1 MDIKVNT
8 SQLAVID
15 EHLRNGRK
23 IDAIKH
29 LRGTDQ
35 PPDKDK
41 FGFRLP
47 SRIGLKDA
55 KEAVERREWDLD
67 LRDAEPTDCA
77 LGAGLC
83 RVHPEHG
90 GSKII
95 LRQPI
100 RRIICDFGDGEVE
113 LDMDGLSLR
122 SLMGLN
128 GSIGINDA
136 LELVDLYKR
145 IKEWDDKA
153 G

>member
-8 SQLAVID
+8 SQLAAID
-15 EHLRNGRK
+15 EHIRNGRK
-23 IDAIKH
+23 IDALKH
-29 LRGTDQ
+29 LRSTDQ
-35 PPDKDK
+35 PPGTDQ
-41 FGFRLP
+41 FGHRLP
-47 SRIGLKDA
+47 SRIGLKEA
-55 KEAVERREWDLD
+55 KEAVERREWELD
-67 LRDAEPTDCA
+67 IHAADPETGQTMRRGRTD
-77 LGAGLC
+77 
-83 RVHPEHG
+83 G

-95 LRQPI
+95 PRQPI

-136 LELVDLYKR
+136 LELVDLYNR

>member
-23 IDAIKH
+23 IDAIRH

-35 PPDKDK
+35 PPGKDQ
-41 FGFRLP
+41 FGYPMP

-55 KEAVERREWDLD
+55 KEAVERREWELD
-67 LRDAEPTDCA
+67 MHAADPGTGQVVRRGRTD
-77 LGAGLC
+77 
-83 RVHPEHG
+83 G
-90 GSKII
+90 GSKIVK
-95 LRQPI
+95 RQPI

-122 SLMGLN
+122 SMMGLN
-128 GSIGINDA
+128 GSVGINDA
-136 LELVDLYKR
+136 LELVDLYNR

>member
-15 EHLRNGRK
+15 GHLRNGRK
-23 IDAIKH
+23 IDAIRH

-35 PPDKDK
+35 PPGKDE
-41 FGFRLP
+41 FGYPMR
-47 SRIGLKDA
+47 SHIGLKDA
-55 KEAVERREWDLD
+55 KEAVERREWELD
-67 LRDAEPTDCA
+67 MHAADPGTGQVVRRGRTD
-77 LGAGLC
+77 
-83 RVHPEHG
+83 G

-113 LDMDGLSLR
+113 LDMDGFSLR

-128 GSIGINDA
+128 GSVGINDA
-136 LELVDLYKR
+136 LELIDLYKR

>member
-8 SQLAVID
+8 SQLTAID
-15 EHLRNGRK
+15 QHLRNGRK

-29 LRGTDQ
+29 LRDLFRPPGVGPNGLPQ
-35 PPDKDK
+35 P
-41 FGFRLP
+41 
-47 SRIGLKDA
+47 SSVGLKEA

-77 LGAGLC
+77 LGAGL
-83 RVHPEHG
+83 RRGRTDG
-90 GSKII
+90 GSKIVQH
-95 LRQPI
+95 QPI

>member
-8 SQLAVID
+8 SQLTVID
-15 EHLRNGRK
+15 LHLRNGRK

-35 PPDKDK
+35 PPGKDQ
-41 FGFRLP
+41 FGYQLP
-47 SRIGLKDA
+47 SRICLKDA
-55 KEAVERREWDLD
+55 KDAVERREWELD
-67 LRDAEPTDCA
+67 MHAADPGTGQVVRRGRTD
-77 LGAGLC
+77 
-83 RVHPEHG
+83 G

-113 LDMDGLSLR
+113 LDMDGFSLR
-122 SLMGLN
+122 SMMGLN
-128 GSIGINDA
+128 SSIGINDA
-136 LELVDLYKR
+136 LELIDLYKR

-153 G
+153 S

>member
-8 SQLAVID
+8 SQLAAID

-29 LRGTDQ
+29 LRSADQ
-35 PPDKDK
+35 PPGKDQ
-41 FGFRLP
+41 FGYPMP
-47 SRIGLKDA
+47 SRIGLKEA
-55 KEAVERREWDLD
+55 KEAVERREWELD

-77 LGAGLC
+77 LGAGM
-83 RVHPEHG
+83 RRGRTDG

-136 LELVDLYKR
+136 LELVDLYRR

>member
-1 MDIKVNT
+1 MDIKVNST
-8 SQLAVID
+8 QLAVID

-29 LRGTDQ
+29 LRSADQ
-35 PPDKDK
+35 
-41 FGFRLP
+41 LP

-77 LGAGLC
+77 LGAGM
-83 RVHPEHG
+83 RRGRTDG

-113 LDMDGLSLR
+113 LDMDGFSLR
-122 SLMGLN
+122 SMMGLN
-128 GSIGINDA
+128 SGVSINNA
-136 LELVDLYKR
+136 LELIDLYKR

>member
-8 SQLAVID
+8 SQLAAID

-29 LRGTDQ
+29 LRDLIRPPGVGPHGLPQ
-35 PPDKDK
+35 P
-41 FGFRLP
+41 
-47 SRIGLKDA
+47 SSVGLKEA

-67 LRDAEPTDCA
+67 MHAADPGTGQVVRRGRTD
-77 LGAGLC
+77 
-83 RVHPEHG
+83 G

>member
-15 EHLRNGRK
+15 QHLRNGRK

-29 LRGTDQ
+29 LRAAAAPPGKDQ
-35 PPDKDK
+35 
-41 FGFRLP
+41 FGYPMP

-67 LRDAEPTDCA
+67 LRAAEPTDCA
-77 LGAGLC
+77 LGAGL
-83 RVHPEHG
+83 RRGRTDG

-128 GSIGINDA
+128 SGVSINNA

>member
-1 MDIKVNT
+1 MDIRVNT

-23 IDAIKH
+23 IDAIRH

-35 PPDKDK
+35 PPGKDQ
-41 FGFRLP
+41 FGYPMP

-55 KEAVERREWDLD
+55 KEAVERREWELD
-67 LRDAEPTDCA
+67 MHAADPGTGQVVRRGRTD
-77 LGAGLC
+77 
-83 RVHPEHG
+83 G
-90 GSKII
+90 GSKIVK
-95 LRQPI
+95 RQPI

-122 SLMGLN
+122 SMMGLN
-128 GSIGINDA
+128 GSVGINDA

-145 IKEWDDKA
+145 IKDWDDKA

>member
-1 MDIKVNT
+1 MNIKVNT

-15 EHLRNGRK
+15 GHLRNGRK
-23 IDAIKH
+23 IDAIKA
-29 LRGTDQ
+29 LRTTDQ
-35 PPDKDK
+35 PPGKDQ
-41 FGFRLP
+41 FGYPMP

-67 LRDAEPTDCA
+67 LRDADPTDCA
-77 LGAGLC
+77 LGAGL
-83 RVHPEHG
+83 RRGRTDG
-90 GSKII
+90 GSKIVQH
-95 LRQPI
+95 QPI

-113 LDMDGLSLR
+113 LDMDGFSLR

-128 GSIGINDA
+128 SGVSINNA
-136 LELVDLYKR
+136 LELIDLYKR

>member
-1 MDIKVNT
+1 MDIKVNST
-8 SQLAVID
+8 QLAAID

-29 LRGTDQ
+29 LREVFR
-35 PPDKDK
+35 PP
-41 FGFRLP
+41 GVGANGLP
-47 SRIGLKDA
+47 HPASVGLKEA
-55 KEAVERREWDLD
+55 KEAVERREWELD
-67 LRDAEPTDCA
+67 LHAADPGTGHVLRRGRTD
-77 LGAGLC
+77 
-83 RVHPEHG
+83 G

-122 SLMGLN
+122 SMTGLN
-128 GSIGINDA
+128 GSIGIDDA
-136 LELVDLYKR
+136 LELIDLYKR
-145 IKEWDDKA
+145 IKDWDDKS

>member
-1 MDIKVNT
+1 MDIKVST

-35 PPDKDK
+35 PPGKDQ
-41 FGFRLP
+41 FGYPAP

-55 KEAVERREWDLD
+55 KEAVERREWELD
-67 LRDAEPTDCA
+67 MHAADPGTGQVVRRGRTD
-77 LGAGLC
+77 
-83 RVHPEHG
+83 G
-90 GSKII
+90 GSKIVQ
-95 LRQPI
+95 RQPI

-113 LDMDGLSLR
+113 LDMDGFSLR
-122 SLMGLN
+122 SMMGLN
-128 GSIGINDA
+128 GSVGINDA
-136 LELVDLYKR
+136 LELIDLYNR

>member
-1 MDIKVNT
+1 MDIKVNST
-8 SQLAVID
+8 QLAVID

-29 LRGTDQ
+29 LRSADQ
-35 PPDKDK
+35 
-41 FGFRLP
+41 LP

-55 KEAVERREWDLD
+55 KEAVERREWDLG

-77 LGAGLC
+77 LGAGM
-83 RVHPEHG
+83 RRGRTDG

-113 LDMDGLSLR
+113 LDMDGFSLR

-128 GSIGINDA
+128 SGVSINNA
-136 LELVDLYKR
+136 LELIDLYKR

>member
-1 MDIKVNT
+1 MDIKVNST
-8 SQLAVID
+8 QLEVID
-15 EHLRNGRK
+15 GHLRNGRK

-29 LRGTDQ
+29 LRAAAAPPGKDQ
-35 PPDKDK
+35 
-41 FGFRLP
+41 FGYPMP

-55 KEAVERREWDLD
+55 KEAVERREWELD
-67 LRDAEPTDCA
+67 MHAADPGTGQVVRRGRTD
-77 LGAGLC
+77 
-83 RVHPEHG
+83 G
-90 GSKII
+90 GSKIVQ
-95 LRQPI
+95 RQPI

-113 LDMDGLSLR
+113 LDMDGFSLR

-128 GSIGINDA
+128 SGVSINDA

>member
-1 MDIKVNT
+1 MDIKVST
-8 SQLAVID
+8 SQLAAID
-15 EHLRNGRK
+15 GHLRNGIK
-23 IDAIKH
+23 LEAIKL

-35 PPDKDK
+35 PAGKDQY
-41 FGFRLP
+41 GYPMP

-55 KEAVERREWDLD
+55 KDAVERREWELD
-67 LRDAEPTDCA
+67 LHAANLDGQVVRRGRTD
-77 LGAGLC
+77 
-83 RVHPEHG
+83 G
-90 GSKII
+90 GSKIV

-122 SLMGLN
+122 SLVGLSS
-128 GSIGINDA
+128 GVSINA
-136 LELVDLYKR
+136 AMELIDLYNR

>member
-15 EHLRNGRK
+15 QHLRNGRK

-29 LRGTDQ
+29 LRDAAAPPGTDQ
-35 PPDKDK
+35 
-41 FGFRLP
+41 FGHRLP

-77 LGAGLC
+77 LGAGL
-83 RVHPEHG
+83 RRGRTDG
-90 GSKII
+90 GSKIVQ
-95 LRQPI
+95 RQPI

-113 LDMDGLSLR
+113 LDMDGFSLR

-128 GSIGINDA
+128 SGVSINNA
-136 LELVDLYKR
+136 LELIDLYKR

>member
-23 IDAIKH
+23 IDAIRH

-35 PPDKDK
+35 PPGKDQ
-41 FGFRLP
+41 FGYQLP
-47 SRIGLKDA
+47 SHIGLKDA
-55 KEAVERREWDLD
+55 KEAVERREWELD
-67 LRDAEPTDCA
+67 MHAADPGTGQVVRRGRTD
-77 LGAGLC
+77 
-83 RVHPEHG
+83 G

-113 LDMDGLSLR
+113 LDMDGFSLR

-128 GSIGINDA
+128 SGVSINNA
-136 LELVDLYKR
+136 LELIDLYKR
-145 IKEWDDKA
+145 IKDWDDKA